1 MREACSIGSLEYLH
15 DLWFFQ
21 AYESVYCVVV
31 LLFGVVWKMEVVPAA
46 LRGRYRSLATDTRYL
61 VR

>member
-1 MREACSIGSLEYLH
+1 MREACSIGSLKYLH

-21 AYESVYCVVV
+21 TYESVNCVVV
-31 LLFGVVWKMEVVPAA
+31 LLFGVLGDGCVPDA
-46 LRGRYRSLATDTRYL
+46 LRGRYRSLATGTRYL